1 MSASDSGS
9 RCRSTSAMVPSAW
22 VPGASPQASSICG
35 QVSRASSEAISA
47 RSGISIWLTCLGSTG
62 QTCMSAR

>member
-1 MSASDSGS
+1 MSAADSGS

-22 VPGASPQASSICG
+22 VPGASPQANSICG

-47 RSGISIWLTCLGSTG
+47 RSISIWLTCLGSTG